1 MCIKSRIIIKSEYN
15 YLRVIDVI
23 INDKEVKRLLEEVK
37 PAKLVAATKYVD
49 EKEIEKLEELG
60 CLVYGE
66 NRVQAFL
73 EKYDKYKGKG
83 QWHFIGTLQS
93 NKVKY
98 IIDKV
103 ELIHSINTLKLIK
116 EVEKQASKIDK
127 QIHVL
132 LEVNIA
138 DEESKQGFNKDDI
151 NEAMDLIVNCPHI
164 IAEGL
169 MMMAPNIEI
178 EKTRQYFR
186 KTKELLLQLQVKY
199 PQYPL
204 NELSMGMSNDYKIAL
219 EEGATMVRI
228 GRALFKDE

>member
-1 MCIKSRIIIKSEYN
+1 MIVNE
-15 YLRVIDVI
+15 V
-23 INDKEVKRLLEEVK
+23 EVKRLLEDVK

-60 CLVYGE
+60 CLIYGE

-73 EKYDKYKGKG
+73 DKYEKYQGKG
-83 QWHFIGTLQS
+83 IWHFIGTLQS

-116 EVEKQASKIDK
+116 EVEKQASKIK
-127 QIHVL
+127 KNIHVL

-138 DEESKQGFNKDDI
+138 DEDSKQGFDKEEI
-151 NEAMDLIVNCPHI
+151 RVAMDLIKECPHI
-164 IAEGL
+164 IVDGL
-169 MMMAPNIEI
+169 MMMAPNIEP
-178 EKTRQYFR
+178 EETRIYFK
-186 KTKELLLQLQVKY
+186 KTKELLLELKE
-199 PQYPL
+199 QYPMYPL
-204 NELSMGMSNDYKIAL
+204 KELSMGMSNDYKVAL

-228 GRALFKDE
+228 GSALFKD